1 MEFIDGVDG
10 YRLLRRLRQEN
21 ELLPLGVAVH
31 IAYQVLTALESVH
44 AATDPG
50 GTPLGIIHTRRHPVE
65 PLPVARRGG
74 EAR

>member
-31 IAYQVLTALESVH
+31 IAHEVLEAL
-44 AATDPG
+44 
-50 GTPLGIIHTRRHPVE
+50 
-65 PLPVARRGG
+65 
-74 EAR
+74 